1 MMRYDIGLAVT
12 DTSVPHRKVIL
23 ILFLHFITTNFSE
36 ERLVLGIETSCDD
49 TGIAVVSDVRGV
61 VSQRVSSQYDV
72 HRSYQGVVPH
82 LARRA
87 HQQNIEILLKEVM
100 EGAQASSPLDFAKL
114 SAIAVTAGPG
124 LGPCLGVGLDKAKE
138 LAMHHNLPFIAVNH
152 LEVRRFLVSH
162 FIYS

>member
-1 MMRYDIGLAVT
+1 MMLYDLGLAGT
-12 DTSVPHRKVIL
+12 EISVLQRKVIL
-23 ILFLHFITTNFSE
+23 TYFCTLSNNFIE

-61 VSQRVSSQYDV
+61 ISQRVSSQYDV

-87 HQQNIEILLKEVM
+87 HLQNIEILLKEVM
-100 EGAQASSPLDFAKL
+100 EGGQASSSFDFSEL
-114 SAIAVTAGPG
+114 SAIAVTVGPG

-138 LAMHHNLPFIAVNH
+138 LAMQHNLPFIAVNH
-152 LEVRRFLVSH
+152 LEVRRFLVNHVIGS
-162 FIYS
+162 

>member
-1 MMRYDIGLAVT
+1 MLYDLGLAGT
-12 DTSVPHRKVIL
+12 EISVLQRKVIL
-23 ILFLHFITTNFSE
+23 TYFCTLSNNFIE

-61 VSQRVSSQYDV
+61 ISQRVSSQYDV

-87 HQQNIEILLKEVM
+87 HLQNIEILLKEVM
-100 EGAQASSPLDFAKL
+100 EGGQASSSFDFSEL
-114 SAIAVTAGPG
+114 SAIAVTVGPG

-138 LAMHHNLPFIAVNH
+138 LAMQHNLPFIAVNH
-152 LEVRRFLVSH
+152 LEVRRFLVNHVIGS
-162 FIYS
+162 

>member
-1 MMRYDIGLAVT
+1 MLYDLGLAGT
-12 DTSVPHRKVIL
+12 EISVLQRKVIL
-23 ILFLHFITTNFSE
+23 TYFCTLSNNFIE